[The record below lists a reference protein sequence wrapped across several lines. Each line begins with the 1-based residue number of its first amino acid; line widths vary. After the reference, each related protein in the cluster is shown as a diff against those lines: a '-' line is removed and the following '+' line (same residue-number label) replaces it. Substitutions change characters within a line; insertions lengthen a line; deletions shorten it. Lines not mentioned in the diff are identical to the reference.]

1 MKREVDL
8 NEISD
13 GKLYGIN
20 DMVKAD
26 CKDCR
31 GCSDCCQ
38 GMGQS
43 VTLDPLDC
51 YRLCENLSCTMEAL
65 LQDKLELN
73 VVDGIVLP
81 NLKMAGED
89 ERCSFLN
96 HEGRCSIHS
105 FRPGICRLF
114 PLGRVYGEQ
123 EMKYILQLQECRME
137 ERTKVKV
144 KKWLDTSDV
153 KQYEAFVLK
162 WYHYLKHL
170 EKRIKT
176 ENDPS
181 FANQVSMYVLKN
193 FYLIPYQMEQDFYSQ
208 FERRLEASTFL

>member
-8 NEISD
+8 SEISD

-51 YRLCENLSCTMEAL
+51 YRLCIKLSCTMETL

-73 VVDGIVLP
+73 VVGGIVLP
-81 NLKMAGED
+81 NLKMAGEE
-89 ERCSFLN
+89 ERCSFLSQ
-96 HEGRCSIHS
+96 EGRCQIHS

-114 PLGRVYGEQ
+114 PLGRVYEEQ
-123 EMKYILQLQECRME
+123 GIRYFLQLNECKME
-137 ERTKVKV
+137 GKSKVKV
-144 KKWLDTSDV
+144 KKWLDTTDV
-153 KQYEAFVLK
+153 KQYEIFVFQ
-162 WYHYLKHL
+162 WYRYLKDL
-170 EKRIKT
+170 EKQVKK
-176 ENDPS
+176 ENDPA
-181 FANQVSMYVLKN
+181 FTNQVSMHVLKD
-193 FYLIPYQMEQDFYSQ
+193 FYLTPYDMEQDFFSQ

>member
-8 NEISD
+8 SEISD

-51 YRLCENLSCTMEAL
+51 YRLCKNLSCTMETL
-65 LQDKLELN
+65 LQNNLELN
-73 VVDGIVLP
+73 VVAGIVIP
-81 NLKMAGED
+81 NLKMADEK
-89 ERCSFLN
+89 ERCSFLSQ
-96 HEGRCSIHS
+96 EGRCQIHS

-114 PLGRVYGEQ
+114 PLGRAYEEEGIR
-123 EMKYILQLQECRME
+123 YFLQSNECKME
-137 ERTKVKV
+137 GKSKVKV
-144 KKWLDTSDV
+144 KKWLDTTDV
-153 KQYEAFVLK
+153 KQYEIFVFQ
-162 WYHYLKHL
+162 WYRYLKDL
-170 EKRIKT
+170 EERVKK
-176 ENDPS
+176 ENDPT
-181 FANQVSMYVLKN
+181 FTNQVSMHVLKD
-193 FYLIPYQMEQDFYSQ
+193 FYLMPYDMEQDFFSQ
-208 FERRLEASTFL
+208 FERRLEASSFL

>member
-8 NEISD
+8 SEISD

-51 YRLCENLSCTMEAL
+51 YRLCKNLSCNMETL
-65 LQDKLELN
+65 LQNNLELN
-73 VVDGIVLP
+73 VVAGIVIP
-81 NLKMAGED
+81 NLKMTDEE
-89 ERCSFLN
+89 ERCSFLSQ
-96 HEGRCSIHS
+96 EGRCQIHS

-114 PLGRVYGEQ
+114 PLGRVYEEQ
-123 EMKYILQLQECRME
+123 GIRYFLQSNECRMDGKS
-137 ERTKVKV
+137 KVKV
-144 KKWLDTSDV
+144 KKWLDTTDV
-153 KQYEAFVLK
+153 KQYEKFVFQ
-162 WYHYLKHL
+162 WYRYLKDL
-170 EKRIKT
+170 EERVKK
-176 ENDPS
+176 ENDPT
-181 FANQVSMYVLKN
+181 FTNQVSMHVLKD
-193 FYLIPYQMEQDFYSQ
+193 FYLMPYDMEQDFFSQ

>member
-26 CKDCR
+26 CKNCQ
-31 GCSDCCQ
+31 GCFDCCQ

-51 YRLCENLSCTMEAL
+51 YRLCKNMSCTMEAL
-65 LQDKLELN
+65 LQDRLELN

-81 NLKMAGED
+81 NLRMTGER
-89 ERCSFLN
+89 ERCMFLN
-96 HEGRCSIHS
+96 QDGRCSIHS

-114 PLGRVYGEQ
+114 PLGRVYEEQ
-123 EMKYILQLQECRME
+123 GIKYFLQLHECRME
-137 ERTKVKV
+137 GRAKIKV
-144 KKWLDTSDV
+144 KKWLDMADV
-153 KQYEAFVLK
+153 KQYEIFVLK
-162 WYHYLKHL
+162 WYNYLKNL
-170 EKRIKT
+170 EKQIKT

-193 FYLIPYQMEQDFYSQ
+193 FYLMPYDMEQDFYSQ